1 MEGNSEHTELLVARK
16 LARPRSDLARMWWCV
31 FLTHGSTTIQPPPA
45 TVVITR
51 PPLDFA
57 SASASAGRH
66 GAQSSPPPPT
76 HSRQKHKRNVAVG
89 RGPVVPPPEPC
100 WSSTLHSP
108 SALRPPISSTTSAC
122 ANSTGPRRPVLFIG
136 FWVSGRQLLGAGSL
150 RDREGESDDGERV
163 PAGDV
168 GGDGDVC
175 CSSFSSL
182 LPPPCPLDS
191 SPPRLYILRFVPSHC
206 LPTLKHSSYS
216 SLLGLLSSTSSSA
229 LQISLVDLRT
239 LRHRRGL
246 VTGRWI
252 HGSAPSLP

>member
-1 MEGNSEHTELLVARK
+1 MEGNSEHTELLGARK

-122 ANSTGPRRPVLFIG
+122 ANSTRGPAAPFVY
-136 FWVSGRQLLGAGSL
+136 WV
-150 RDREGESDDGERV
+150 
-163 PAGDV
+163 
-168 GGDGDVC
+168 
-175 CSSFSSL
+175 
-182 LPPPCPLDS
+182 
-191 SPPRLYILRFVPSHC
+191 
-206 LPTLKHSSYS
+206 
-216 SLLGLLSSTSSSA
+216 LGLGKAAAWCWLA
-229 LQISLVDLRT
+229 ARPGG
-239 LRHRRGL
+239 RERRRRARAGGGRRG
-246 VTGRWI
+246 
-252 HGSAPSLP
+252 